1 MADQPNAENQ
11 AVTTSI
17 DDLVNYLSQHGET
30 DSVTLARNLNVP
42 ENIIETWAGVL
53 EKANIVSISYK
64 AGKMYVSKA
73 IATPQQEA
81 TIRQNVEEKRQSLAN
96 EVTLQLQDLEEI
108 NSTIEELKKY
118 SQEVENAYKA
128 RAGDLKQVTDRLNAY
143 EAEMQRLEKQIAEG
157 KAYIE
162 KFKGEL
168 SGDIASLNEKVKVLD
183 SLASGAGAS
192 DAQALLQDINSKL
205 NYGKQELASLRSS
218 FDKQIDEARKQFI
231 ELSEGI
237 NKELSL
243 LSNFTSQLNDQ
254 IAEYRSAMNSYSK
267 ESQELKRRINSEIN
281 KLTDESAKAAQQA
294 EAIYANAEK
303 EVAALASSLADLKSK
318 FPELTSFTETITSIN
333 KELEEASS
341 ERTALVYAF
350 NELAKQ
356 LASIQN
362 LGAGVTGKKV
372 EQLQKA
378 QEQIA
383 STEKHVGALAKKIT
397 STSGKLKELGKKKK
411 Q

>member
-30 DSVTLARNLNVP
+30 DSVTLARSLNVP

-53 EKANIVSISYK
+53 EKANLVSINYK

-73 IATPQQEA
+73 VATPQQEA

-96 EVTLQLQDLEEI
+96 EVALQLQDLEEI
-108 NSTIEELKKY
+108 NGTIEELKKY

-143 EAEMQRLEKQIAEG
+143 ESEMQRLEKQIAEG
-157 KAYIE
+157 RAYIE

-168 SGDIASLNEKVKVLD
+168 SGDIASLNEKAKVLD
-183 SLASGAGAS
+183 SLAAGAGAS

-243 LSNFTSQLNDQ
+243 LGNFTSQLNDQ

-267 ESQELKRRINSEIN
+267 ESQELKRRINSEVQR
-281 KLTDESAKAAQQA
+281 LTDESAKAAQQA
-294 EAIYANAEK
+294 EAIYANSEK
-303 EVAALASSLADLKSK
+303 EIAALSSSLADLKTK
-318 FPELTSFTETITSIN
+318 FPELTNFTETIASIN
-333 KELEEASS
+333 KEIEEASS

-362 LGAGVTGKKV
+362 LGAGETGKKV

-378 QEQIA
+378 QEQMA
-383 STEKHVGALAKKIT
+383 STEKRAGELAKKIT
-397 STSGKLKELGKKKK
+397 NTSGKLKGLGKKKK

>member
-254 IAEYRSAMNSYSK
+254 IVEYRSAMNSYSK

-294 EAIYANAEK
+294 EALYANAEK

-383 STEKHVGALAKKIT
+383 STEKQVGALAKKVT